1 MKEKEKKASARI
13 EATIGKIKDVVDVNT
28 IIGEPRE
35 IAPGVTVMTVSK
47 VTYGFA
53 SGGTDIPNKTKDE
66 FFAGGGAAG
75 VTLEP
80 LAFLVVNGNDVRL
93 LEVSTKYN
101 GSLDKAITMA
111 PDIIDKVK
119 DAIGDLKGNK

>member
-1 MKEKEKKASARI
+1 MKDKERKASAKI
-13 EATIGKIKDVVDVNT
+13 EATMGKIKEVVDINT
-28 IIGEPRE
+28 VIGEPRE
-35 IAPGVTVMTVSK
+35 IAPGITVMTVSK

-80 LAFLVVNGNDVRL
+80 LGFLVVKGDSVRL

-101 GSLDKAITMA
+101 GSLDKAITMV
-111 PDIIDKVK
+111 PDVLDKIKEV
-119 DAIGDLKGNK
+119 INDLK